1 MKATLL
7 TKLRSAVEEWAR
19 IHQVETTLIDAKYTG
34 LGSSVHVLV
43 VARKGFENW
52 SPYERHNSLFQFL
65 YDKVGVNDDLVITRL
80 SMMTEDEYEKY
91 ENAEVETTARI
102 VFD

>member
-1 MKATLL
+1 MKSQLL
-7 TKLRSAVEEWAR
+7 TKLRSAVEEWAK
-19 IHQVETTLIDAKYTG
+19 IHNIEITLIDAKYTG
-34 LGSSVHVLV
+34 FGSSVHVIV
-43 VARKGFENW
+43 VARRGFENW

-65 YDKVGVNDDLVITRL
+65 YDKVGANGDLVITRL

-91 ENAEVETTARI
+91 EDAEVETSARI